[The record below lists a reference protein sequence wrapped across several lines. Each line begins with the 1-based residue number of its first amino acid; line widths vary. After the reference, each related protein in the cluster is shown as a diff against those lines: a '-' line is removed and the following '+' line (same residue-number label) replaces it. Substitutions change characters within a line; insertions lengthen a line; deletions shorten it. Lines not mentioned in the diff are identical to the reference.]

1 MKVMKGIEMTQSLKK
16 LALSFVIATS
26 VTATSFAD
34 GSRIFDL
41 EGSGIFQNST
51 HFEVSRIFD
60 NPAPRKLD
68 DSFNLEKIAQSKIV
82 FNNDQN
88 ETDSLLGEKTKS
100 SVEATPSLENELFSL
115 PEDTA
120 EEMAKRMQEAEDRK
134 RAEKL
139 ANDNAVAQEMT
150 AQLIAG
156 LNAQRAAAEGPS
168 TLRVVG
174 GYAYSAG
181 ATVFNVVDWAAHNS
195 AIGWVGS
202 FAFTYRFGEELVA
215 NAAGLVAATSMLVG
229 TGNPLAA
236 GAAWNVTAT
245 GVRFAAIGTRY
256 AFPWIDGLVA
266 GFVADKV
273 QTVVVASFDAAKVVV
288 PAIANTALSGA
299 KIAASGA
306 SYLAS
311 GVSYAAP
318 VVADAAYSAASTA
331 YSATSSAVSFIRSFW
346 G

>member
-1 MKVMKGIEMTQSLKK
+1 MTKSLKK
-16 LALSFVIATS
+16 LALSLVIATS

-41 EGSGIFQNST
+41 EGSGTFQNST
-51 HFEVSRIFD
+51 HFEASRIFD

-88 ETDSLLGEKTKS
+88 ETSSFLDEKTKS
-100 SVEATPSLENELFSL
+100 SVEAIPSLENELFAL

-139 ANDNAVAQEMT
+139 AKDNAVAQEMT

-181 ATVFNVVDWAAHNS
+181 ETIFNVVDWAAHNS

-215 NAAGLVAATSMLVG
+215 NAAGLVAATSMLAG
-229 TGNPLAA
+229 TGNTAAA
-236 GAAWNVTAT
+236 GAAWNITAN
-245 GVRFAAIGTRY
+245 GVRFAATGVRY
-256 AFPWIDGLVA
+256 AFPWVDGLVA

-273 QTVVVASFDAAKVVV
+273 QTVAVASFDVAKVVV
-288 PAIANTALSGA
+288 PAVANVAISGA
-299 KIAASGA
+299 TMAASAA
-306 SYLAS
+306 SYIGS
-311 GVSYAAP
+311 GAYSAASYAAP